1 MKIYLPNIMKKSR
14 KVFSSKP
21 SIPWMILAF
30 SLLSL
35 LIVIPIIL
43 FLDTLEPSDTIEGRI
58 IGLFQP
64 QTEWGS
70 RTEFVIRL
78 NDGRTIH
85 LGSSR
90 LGTFRQGRAV
100 LVQEYR
106 SKILGRSEFQFMKY
120 VDVEMKNPHITT
132 R

>member
-1 MKIYLPNIMKKSR
+1 MKIYLPNIMKKRR

-30 SLLSL
+30 SVLSL

-43 FLDTLEPSDTIEGRI
+43 FLDKLEPFEKIEGRI
-58 IGLFQP
+58 VGLFQP

-70 RTEFVIRL
+70 RTEFVIEL

-90 LGTFRQGRAV
+90 LGTFQQGRAV

-120 VDVEMKNPHITT
+120 VDLEMKNPHITT